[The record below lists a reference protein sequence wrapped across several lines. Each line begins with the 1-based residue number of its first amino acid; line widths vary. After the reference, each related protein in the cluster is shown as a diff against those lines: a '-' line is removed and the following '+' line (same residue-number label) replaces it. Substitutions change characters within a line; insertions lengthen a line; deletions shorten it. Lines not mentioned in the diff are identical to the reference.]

1 MVLFYLTNSALDIT
15 TGVLWWVTKN
25 TVSGVYSG
33 VSYLYG
39 NNDNGNND
47 NENNDNGNND
57 YGNNDNG
64 NNDKND
70 EKLRKQI
77 EILSKSVNEINEQ
90 LKTLK
95 NN

>member
-47 NENNDNGNND
+47 NGNTH
-57 YGNNDNG
+57 
-64 NNDKND
+64 KND

>member
-39 NNDNGNND
+39 SNDNGNNDNGNND
-47 NENNDNGNND
+47 NENND
-57 YGNNDNG
+57 
-64 NNDKND
+64 KND

-77 EILSKSVNEINEQ
+77 QILSKSVNEINEQ